1 MREYFPK
8 KVLLATDG
16 SAQATLAARRV
27 AKLVKTSGSGLHAVT
42 FLRSIHT

>member
-8 KVLLATDG
+8 KILLATDG

-27 AKLVKTSGSGLHAVT
+27 AKLAKTSGSELHVVT